1 METAI
6 VVVVAVLTA
15 GWYFGSDVQWW
26 LWKVLLFGM
35 IRAECLIS
43 SLRRVLYVVC
53 NILGYS
59 PAYGV

>member
-6 VVVVAVLTA
+6 VVVVAVLPA
-15 GWYFGSDVQWW
+15 GRYFGSDVQWW

-35 IRAECLIS
+35 IRVECLIS
-43 SLRRVLYVVC
+43 SFRRVLYVVC
-53 NILGYS
+53 KLLGYS